1 MTDSTIEFDPE
12 MLDAPNPLLEGYGA
26 PVAYHELGKRLS
38 ATPLAKVN
46 WQVISPQH
54 REHFLDNPTAHYVP
68 VRTSFDP
75 AMGLHT
81 LVRRALAL
89 INPLRHE
96 NRIRVNRIALCKTPE
111 QLMQVGRADGAG
123 GLWDGITGTGRSQLA
138 IRVLRLLVPAQVID
152 YDASEVCGWARMR
165 QVVWLFVD
173 HPSNGTRMGLLKRVL
188 MALDMAAGTTYF
200 DDNRRVVNLDTLLVE
215 VCAKLA
221 THRVAI
227 LVIDENHENN
237 LADSPWQH
245 EFVMFYQSVMNLGV
259 SILLIGNPLA
269 FTNLMAY
276 GQPVRRLMVGGI
288 HHFLPA
294 ASASEA
300 SWAKDFVPRMRKFSV
315 VEECSI
321 APNLRDQLEFE
332 FTAGIQ
338 GLYPLLNVQAQ
349 RLALRRPGD
358 KAVLTEDDLREAAV
372 SPFYLAAKAI
382 ADCVRDISA
391 EGSLRFQDIP
401 DSAIPSRNK
410 PPKPGQLSATPP
422 KLPNLDAVSFQAVKK
437 MVTKF
442 RQQQARAATKIVQK
456 LEVFAALTPEER
468 KMLGISEELEAA
480 AMQLSAQ
487 QEAAKAAAAAEKA
500 TAAAAAAAEKA
511 DKKAAKAAT
520 AASAAEAKAEKKA
533 AKAAASP

>member
-12 MLDAPNPLLEGYGA
+12 MLETPNPLLEGYGA

-54 REHFLDNPTAHYVP
+54 REQYLDNPTAHYVP
-68 VRTSFDP
+68 VRRSFDP
-75 AMGLHT
+75 AMGLQT

-89 INPLRHE
+89 INPLRPE
-96 NRIRVNRIALCKTPE
+96 NRVRVTRIALCETPE
-111 QLMQVGRADGAG
+111 QLLQAGRADGAG

-138 IRVLRLLVPAQVID
+138 IRVLRLVVPEQVID
-152 YDASEVCGWARMR
+152 YGPSEVCGWTRMR
-165 QVVWLFVD
+165 QVVWLYVD

-188 MALDMAAGTTYF
+188 MALDLAAGTNYF
-200 DDNRRVVNLDTLLVE
+200 YENRRVTNLDTLLVE

-221 THRVAI
+221 MHRVAI
-227 LVIDENHENN
+227 LVIDENHEEN

-245 EFVMFYQSVMNLGV
+245 EFVMFYQSVMNLGL

-294 ASASEA
+294 PSASEPW
-300 SWAKDFVPRMRKFSV
+300 WAKDYIPRMRKFSV
-315 VEECSI
+315 VEDCTI
-321 APNLRDQLEFE
+321 APDLRDQLEFE
-332 FTAGIQ
+332 FTAGGP
-338 GLYPLLNVQAQ
+338 GLFPLLNVQAQ
-349 RLALRRPGD
+349 RLALRRVGQ
-358 KAVLTEDDLREAAV
+358 KAVLTEDDLRKAAI
-372 SPFYLAAKAI
+372 SPFYLAAKGI
-382 ADCVRDISA
+382 ADCVRDITA

-401 DSAIPSRNK
+401 DSAIASRNK
-410 PPKPGQLSATPP
+410 PRKPGEPSGTPP

-442 RQQQARAATKIVQK
+442 RQQQSRAATKFVQK

-468 KMLGISEELEAA
+468 KMLGVSDELEAA
-480 AMQLSAQ
+480 AMQLKAQ
-487 QEAAKAAAAAEKA
+487 QEAAKAAAAAAK
-500 TAAAAAAAEKA
+500 AAAAATAEEKA
-511 DKKAAKAAT
+511 Q
-520 AASAAEAKAEKKA
+520 KKA
-533 AKAAASP
+533 AKAAAAVEK